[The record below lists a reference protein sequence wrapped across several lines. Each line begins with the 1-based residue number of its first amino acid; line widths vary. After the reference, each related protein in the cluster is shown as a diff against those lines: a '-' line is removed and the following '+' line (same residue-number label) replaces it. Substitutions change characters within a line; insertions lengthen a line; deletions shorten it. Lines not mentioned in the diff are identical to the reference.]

1 MAFSDT
7 MKVVARDLSGF
18 AYNGKPL
25 RKSDV
30 LTIDPGIP
38 RIMFRMPLDIKALN
52 FASSTEVVL
61 ADHSKVVHI
70 MAAGRLVSLG
80 NLFCGSLEAG
90 SDIIV
95 KGDLVTWLGDVET
108 TGGNIFV
115 SGDLNS
121 AHRIIAPDGAV
132 IVNGEAAA
140 ESEPQA
146 KFFWEGSSGKPLP
159 DQYRVLAQAA
169 GRAIK
174 AITKA

>member
-30 LTIDPGIP
+30 LTIDPRIP
-38 RIMFRMPLDIKALN
+38 RIMFRGPLDIKALN
-52 FASSTEVVL
+52 FASSTEVIL

-70 MAAGRLVSLG
+70 MAAGRLISLG
-80 NLFCGSLEAG
+80 NLFCGSIEAG

-95 KGDLVTWLGDVET
+95 KGDLVAWLGDVET
-108 TGGNIFV
+108 TTGNVFV

-121 AHRIIAPDGAV
+121 AHRIIAPEGAV

-146 KFFWEGSSGKPLP
+146 RFFWEGKSGKPLP
-159 DQYRVLAQAA
+159 DKYKALAQTA
-169 GRAIK
+169 GQAIK
-174 AITKA
+174 SILRG